1 MKKVRISAPTVE
13 EALQKAREQFDL
25 HDGEFECTIIEK
37 GSKGIFGLFA
47 KNAEIEV
54 ELNNNYFARKLEEFL
69 NKILGVCGNV
79 TVKVSCSARRFLAE
93 LDGQDLARLIGKH
106 GKTLAALQH
115 VAMIYLNRMSD
126 TKLSVSIDAGE
137 YKKRRKKNLES
148 IVKQAIQRARLTKGK
163 VVLDP
168 MFAFERRMVHEMV
181 KRHKDVRSYSVGVE
195 PYRKVVIEYSS
206 NGKKEEGKD
215 D

>member
-13 EALQKAREQFDL
+13 EALEKAKECFDL
-25 HDGEFECTIIEK
+25 KDGDYEYTVIEK
-37 GSKGIFGLFA
+37 GSRGIFGLFA
-47 KNAEIEV
+47 KDAEIEITF
-54 ELNNNYFARKLEEFL
+54 NPRYFARKLEEFL
-69 NKILGVCGNV
+69 SQIVGICGDV
-79 TVKVSCSARRFLAE
+79 TVKVLNSGRRFLVE
-93 LDGQDLARLIGKH
+93 LDGEDIGRLIGKH

-126 TKLSVSIDAGE
+126 TKLSVSVDAGE

-148 IVKQAIQRARLTKGK
+148 IVKQAIERVKATKGK

-168 MFAFERRMVHEMV
+168 MFAFERRLVHEIV
-181 KRHKDVRSYSVGVE
+181 KQYKDIKSYSVGVE
-195 PYRKVVIEYSS
+195 PYRKVVIEYST
-206 NGKKEEGKD
+206 NGKGEKFD

>member
-13 EALQKAREQFDL
+13 EALEKAKECFGL
-25 HDGEFECTIIEK
+25 KDGDYEYTVIEK

-47 KNAEIEV
+47 KDAEIEITF
-54 ELNNNYFARKLEEFL
+54 NPRYFARKLEEFL
-69 NKILGVCGNV
+69 SQVVGVCGDV
-79 TVKVSCSARRFLAE
+79 TVKVLNSGRRFLVE
-93 LDGQDLARLIGKH
+93 LDGKDIGRLIGKH

-126 TKLSVSIDAGE
+126 TKLSVSVDAGE
-137 YKKRRKKNLES
+137 YKKRRKKNLEG
-148 IVKQAIQRARLTKGK
+148 IVKQAIKRVKATKSK

-168 MFAFERRMVHEMV
+168 MFAFERRLVHEIV
-181 KRHKDVRSYSVGVE
+181 KQYKDIKSYSVGVE
-195 PYRKVVIEYSS
+195 PYRKVVIEYST
-206 NGKKEEGKD
+206 NGKGEKFD

>member
-13 EALQKAREQFDL
+13 EALEKAKECFDL
-25 HDGEFECTIIEK
+25 KDGDYEYTVIEK
-37 GSKGIFGLFA
+37 GSRGIFGLFA
-47 KNAEIEV
+47 KDAEIEITF
-54 ELNNNYFARKLEEFL
+54 NPRYFARKLEEFL
-69 NKILGVCGNV
+69 SQIVGICGDV
-79 TVKVSCSARRFLAE
+79 TVKVLNSGRRFLVE
-93 LDGQDLARLIGKH
+93 LDGEDIGRLIGKH

-126 TKLSVSIDAGE
+126 TKLSVSVDAGE

-148 IVKQAIQRARLTKGK
+148 IVKQAIERVKATKDK

-168 MFAFERRMVHEMV
+168 MFAFERRLVHEIV
-181 KRHKDVRSYSVGVE
+181 KQYKDIKSYSVGVE
-195 PYRKVVIEYSS
+195 PYRKVVIEYST
-206 NGKKEEGKD
+206 NGKGEKFD